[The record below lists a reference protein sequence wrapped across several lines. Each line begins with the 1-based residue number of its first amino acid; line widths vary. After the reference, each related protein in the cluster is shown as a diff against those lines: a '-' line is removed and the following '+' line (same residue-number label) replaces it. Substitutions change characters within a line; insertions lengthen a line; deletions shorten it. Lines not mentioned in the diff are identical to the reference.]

1 MCACFGYESAYE
13 ASVCVCWGC
22 MLSSLPFRAGKCLTS
37 LWRKEAKDSAAQAG
51 PTRPRQ
57 ASPHWPLPASPAPP
71 SGRGPGPR
79 DSQGLEAAEAAERAP
94 VRRLQLVPRQ
104 HQLLHAGRAIKSA
117 LFHLLDSVV
126 TQVSGGRDRM
136 GQDSGRGRQF
146 CSHVVTVGSPQ
157 D

>member
-1 MCACFGYESAYE
+1 MCVLGVHAKFFAVQGWE
-13 ASVCVCWGC
+13 
-22 MLSSLPFRAGKCLTS
+22 MPDISLAKGSKGFCRPGRPHPPPPGQPSLAPPCLPSPS
-37 LWRKEAKDSAAQAG
+37 L
-51 PTRPRQ
+51 RPWPR
-57 ASPHWPLPASPAPP
+57 PLPASPAPP